1 MGEMAR
7 MKCGACLPASLDAV
21 HFSPARHTTY
31 PPTATRVTH
40 RKLIQR
46 VVPKLGGCKEEALAH
61 EADGG
66 GGGDSVEIFDT
77 QLCRREGEAEG
88 RAAGRKRLKKIR
100 AGHQQLNRRQL
111 QAPKCGKQGRTAAAN
126 SVRDDGPVSVRSAC
140 MCSPLTSSPS

>member
-1 MGEMAR
+1 VNGGMGEMAR
-7 MKCGACLPASLDAV
+7 MKCGACLPASLDAAQLK
-21 HFSPARHTTY
+21 PARHTTY

-77 QLCRREGEAEG
+77 QLCRREGEGGREG
-88 RAAGRKRLKKIR
+88 SRAQAVKK
-100 AGHQQLNRRQL
+100 
-111 QAPKCGKQGRTAAAN
+111 
-126 SVRDDGPVSVRSAC
+126 D
-140 MCSPLTSSPS
+140 